1 MEQIIRSL
9 LRSLFQDHTPSSYL
23 LGLFL
28 GLGIIVS
35 ILYILKR
42 GYIPARPGRPYIY
55 REHEPLA
62 YWPPMILLLVVGSL
76 VVVVC
81 VIDLWQWGKV
91 L

>member
-9 LRSLFQDHTPSSYL
+9 LRSLFQDQTPGSYL
-23 LGLFL
+23 LGLLL
-28 GLGIIVS
+28 GLGIIVY
-35 ILYILKR
+35 ILYTLKR
-42 GYIPARPGRPYIY
+42 GYIPARSGRPYIY

-62 YWPPMILLLVVGSL
+62 YWPPVILLLVVGSL

-81 VIDLWQWGKV
+81 VIALWQWGKA